1 MDLLKDKYII
11 VEMGTYFNTVTKP
24 RIEKVTYSDNWKNGK
39 PQDKVGVSQIIKY
52 QVLESY
58 EDTLNNL
65 YLKSPLEQGQL
76 DLDGKVKDAYKL
88 HYKVAPSID
97 MIFAEGNPSGIK
109 SLLASKGMI
118 ESVLRLPLVPAS
130 DNLKNQINTFV
141 KEF

>member
-1 MDLLKDKYII
+1 M
-11 VEMGTYFNTVTKP
+11 V
-24 RIEKVTYSDNWKNGK
+24 
-39 PQDKVGVSQIIKY
+39 
-52 QVLESY
+52 
-58 EDTLNNL
+58 
-65 YLKSPLEQGQL
+65 QL
-76 DLDGKVKDAYKL
+76 GLDGKVKDAYKL